1 MALVVPLV
9 VVPTPM
15 SESQSVDVAAA
26 AEAARL
32 ASGETALAVTAGHD
46 GAAEVASA
54 PTAEQLAKVAA
65 EPRSREG
72 SLG

>member
-9 VVPTPM
+9 VVSTPM

-46 GAAEVASA
+46 GAAVVASA
-54 PTAEQLAKVAA
+54 PTAEPLAKVAA